1 MIALRNKLYE
11 SLLDDEEDLIKDE
24 KNIIIDIA
32 SDAGVDA
39 EWKGSKLYINNRFSI
54 NNDGEYL
61 SIPPQQKLKLQN
73 LSETIF
79 NRAEIFNNK
88 IEFISNLSLVDEY
101 HTAPNHIKIPIT
113 SHIDIKNINKL
124 RISSSGFKSSDNM
137 HIDKYIKLSNIDTLS
152 LSLVSEEDYDRTWVV
167 EILKN
172 VKVDNF
178 YIHQLSFSK
187 YDIITKLKQIKI
199 NKLYVPYRS
208 IPGISSDV
216 IKMKLPPESTE
227 FFDLLIKNNKI
238 GKIFIGTKNTK
249 KVKSADGAIADKSM
263 FELVK
268 TNTGYKLVG

>member
-11 SLLDDEEDLIKDE
+11 SLLDDEEDLVKDD

-32 SDAGVDA
+32 SDAETDA

-54 NNDGEYL
+54 NNDCEYL
-61 SIPPQQKLKLQN
+61 SIPPQKKLKLKN

-88 IEFISNLSLVDEY
+88 IEFINNLSLVDEY
-101 HTAPNHIKIPIT
+101 HIKIPIT
-113 SHIDIKNINKL
+113 SNIDIKNVNKL
-124 RISSSGFKSSDNM
+124 RISSFGFKSSDNL

-152 LSLVSEEDYDRTWVV
+152 LSLLSGEDYDRTWVV

-178 YIHQLSFSK
+178 YIHHWSFSK
-187 YDIITKLKQIKI
+187 YDIITKLKQMKI
-199 NKLYVPYRS
+199 NKLYVPYS
-208 IPGISSDV
+208 IIPGISSDV
-216 IKMKLPPESTE
+216 IKMKLPPESNE
-227 FFDLLIKNNKI
+227 FFDLLIKNNNI
-238 GKIFIGTKNTK
+238 GKIFIGTKKTK
-249 KVKSADGAIADKSM
+249 KVKLADGAFTDKSI